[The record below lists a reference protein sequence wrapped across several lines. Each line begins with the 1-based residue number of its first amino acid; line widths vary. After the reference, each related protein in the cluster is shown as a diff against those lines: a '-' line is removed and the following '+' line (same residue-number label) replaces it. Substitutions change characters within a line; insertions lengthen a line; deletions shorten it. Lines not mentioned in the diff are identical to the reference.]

1 MVSHV
6 HGHIFMPLLLA
17 GLVFMLHYQKNIT
30 TFDSSSGGPI
40 VLKAS
45 SLIVAYSPLSIR
57 QGGDGKHFS
66 GYFFDLALAETDK
79 QLVKLDKIYLV
90 PGMHLDD
97 VLLGGPE
104 KWNNG
109 VDFAETMEILNEQH
123 GHIDNGASVEMLS
136 ESYKSLYRVSCQMQ
150 GTYKI
155 VFKRGNLVGDGH
167 PLPAVAEVPLS
178 PICSIPASIIMVNG
192 HSTVNEREVRRTA
205 IQADCSSGR
214 IRGTP
219 VIVANGRTI
228 RLAAIGIS
236 ISGEAFANSS
246 SLYLRW
252 ELISCNEMANWDDAD
267 NLERSEHGWER
278 LTKFMSRALT
288 QEVRPHQLNLFLDA
302 YDVKCTVRAT
312 TIGFRDNM
320 GGHKSVPLLDSSENV
335 LADGIQ
341 LVSTLMVS
349 PEFNLVFF
357 DPNAKVNYKAKGFQR
372 TRQLIKLLALLP
384 PMTVNNSLL
393 SSLPLTKLTAKF

>member
-1 MVSHV
+1 
-6 HGHIFMPLLLA
+6 MPLLLA

-136 ESYKSLYRVSCQMQ
+136 ESYKSLYRVFMPNA
-150 GTYKI
+150 
-155 VFKRGNLVGDGH
+155 GNL
-167 PLPAVAEVPLS
+167 L
-178 PICSIPASIIMVNG
+178 
-192 HSTVNEREVRRTA
+192 NEREVRRTA

>member
-1 MVSHV
+1 MGIVSVSASGVVQAKKPGKATIKVLSIFYPFNYDEVVVEVSVPASMV
-6 HGHIFMPLLLA
+6 ILLNFPVETVVGTHLQA
-17 GLVFMLHYQKNIT
+17 AVTM
-30 TFDSSSGGPI
+30 
-40 VLKAS
+40 KAS
-45 SLIVAYSPLSIR
+45 
-57 QGGDGKHFS
+57 
-66 GYFFDLALAETDK
+66 
-79 QLVKLDKIYLV
+79 
-90 PGMHLDD
+90 
-97 VLLGGPE
+97 
-104 KWNNG
+104 N
-109 VDFAETMEILNEQH
+109 
-123 GHIDNGASVEMLS
+123 
-136 ESYKSLYRVSCQMQ
+136 
-150 GTYKI
+150 
-155 VFKRGNLVGDGH
+155 
-167 PLPAVAEVPLS
+167 
-178 PICSIPASIIMVNG
+178 
-192 HSTVNEREVRRTA
+192 VNEREVRRTA

-278 LTKFMSRALT
+278 
-288 QEVRPHQLNLFLDA
+288 
-302 YDVKCTVRAT
+302 
-312 TIGFRDNM
+312 DNM

-372 TRQLIKLLALLP
+372 TRQLMLIFLYSRVEEVKKGSVGA
-384 PMTVNNSLL
+384 
-393 SSLPLTKLTAKF
+393 